1 VSASVLKDEIT
12 LNSMYLWK
20 CPQKLTMIFEYC
32 IFIQTIQLVFS
43 NEYKQEYQ
51 NSFGHSIK
59 STLLKFTSLLWNM
72 Y

>member
-43 NEYKQEYQ
+43 NEYKQE
-51 NSFGHSIK
+51 
-59 STLLKFTSLLWNM
+59 
-72 Y
+72 